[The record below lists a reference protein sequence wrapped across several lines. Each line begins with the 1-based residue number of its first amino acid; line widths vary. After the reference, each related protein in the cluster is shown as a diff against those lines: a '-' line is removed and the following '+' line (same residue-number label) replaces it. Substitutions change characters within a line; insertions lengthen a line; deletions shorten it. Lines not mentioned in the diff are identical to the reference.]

1 MGIFVNDKAW
11 NLKQVRDRQE
21 NGEWHL
27 KRAQEAL
34 KKGDMSA
41 YNDHMARSKPYFKE
55 AEDYRRA
62 AKLSTK

>member
-11 NLKQVRDRQE
+11 NLKQARDRQE

-34 KKGDMSA
+34 KKGDLP
-41 YNDHMARSKPYFKE
+41 NFHGLN
-55 AEDYRRA
+55 RRLKA
-62 AKLSTK
+62 V